1 MWEGSWVWGHLVN
14 RSALKLSVF
23 GCSVFGL
30 SLCLFVF
37 CRPRP
42 RPPFYFCPHRLHIM
56 LPRFLPQRKCKTVC
70 DISLRYPVPCMSC
83 DLCDAA
89 FAFAKCQIYIP
100 SFSSGICLLSLDLL
114 HLQCCAVRK
123 LCVYKDKQIQ
133 LSVQTRTPGCC
144 IINVNA
150 RALG

>member
-1 MWEGSWVWGHLVN
+1 MRWNCLFLAV
-14 RSALKLSVF
+14 RFSVCRF
-23 GCSVFGL
+23 V
-30 SLCLFVF
+30 SLCFVALALV
-37 CRPRP
+37 
-42 RPPFYFCPHRLHIM
+42 PPFYFRPHRLHIM

-70 DISLRYPVPCMSC
+70 DISLRYPVLCMSC

-100 SFSSGICLLSLDLL
+100 SFGSGICLLSLDLL

-133 LSVQTRTPGCC
+133 LSVQTRTPDCC

>member
-1 MWEGSWVWGHLVN
+1 MG
-14 RSALKLSVF
+14 AF
-23 GCSVFGL
+23 GKPKCAEIVCFWLFGFRFVAL
-30 SLCLFVF
+30 SLCVLSPSPSF
-37 CRPRP
+37 
-42 RPPFYFCPHRLHIM
+42 PPFFFRPHRLHIM

-100 SFSSGICLLSLDLL
+100 SFGSGICLLSLDLL

-133 LSVQTRTPGCC
+133 LSVQTRTPDCC

>member
-1 MWEGSWVWGHLVN
+1 MG
-14 RSALKLSVF
+14 AF
-23 GCSVFGL
+23 GKPKCAEIVCFWLFGFRFVAL
-30 SLCLFVF
+30 SLCVLSPSF
-37 CRPRP
+37 
-42 RPPFYFCPHRLHIM
+42 PPFFFRHHRLHIM

-100 SFSSGICLLSLDLL
+100 SFGSGICLLSLDLL

-133 LSVQTRTPGCC
+133 LSVQTRTPDCC